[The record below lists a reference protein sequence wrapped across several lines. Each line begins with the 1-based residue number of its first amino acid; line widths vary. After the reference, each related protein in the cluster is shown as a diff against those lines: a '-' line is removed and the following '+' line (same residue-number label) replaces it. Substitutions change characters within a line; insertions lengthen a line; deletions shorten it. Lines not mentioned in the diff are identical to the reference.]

1 MNFASTEKCFSCRS
15 GEAFLLFINQLN
27 KAFEVC
33 YTKDCALEK
42 LKPYAQNPLVII
54 FRQLNKV
61 SNVKN

>member
-1 MNFASTEKCFSCRS
+1 LRPQKNASLARS

-42 LKPYAQNPLVII
+42 LKSYAQYPLVII
-54 FRQLNKV
+54 FRQ
-61 SNVKN
+61 